1 MAYTTIDDPSAY
13 FQIATYTGTGSSQSI
28 TNDGNSD
35 MQPDWVWWKSRGAAQ
50 DHQLYDVVRGVTK
63 AIETNKTTAE
73 YTQANGL
80 TSFNSDGFTVGG
92 GTAGNADGDT
102 FVAWQWKTGTAFSN
116 DQSST
121 SVGSLDS
128 SGSTSTTAGFS
139 IVKID
144 SMPANTTSTFAHNL
158 GVKPDFIIFKS
169 RNLTTN
175 WDVYHSSALPD
186 GERKLYLN
194 GTDAVIDSG
203 FMTDTPPTSSVVSF
217 NPGSNDSNHIAYCFA
232 EKQGYSKFGSY
243 VGTGNDDGT
252 FVYTGF
258 KPAFLILKLSSA
270 ANENWALYDNKRNT
284 FNSATSQRLRANTT
298 AAEGASGSEVD
309 LLSNGFKVH
318 GNDAEIN
325 SSGATY
331 VYMAFAEN
339 PFVTSTGVPATAR

>member
-35 MQPDWVWWKSRGAAQ
+35 MQPDWVWWKSRGATQ
-50 DHQLYDVVRGVTK
+50 DYQLYDVVRGVTK

-102 FVAWQWKTGTAFSN
+102 FVAWNWKAGTSFSN

-144 SMPANTTSTFAHNL
+144 GLPAGTTSTFAHNL

-194 GTDAVIDSG
+194 DTDAVIDSG

-232 EKQGYSKFGSY
+232 QKQGYSKFGNY
-243 VGTGNDDGT
+243 FGNGNANGR
-252 FVYTGF
+252 FIFTGF
-258 KPAFLILKLSSA
+258 KPALIMLKRTDTG
-270 ANENWALYDNKRNT
+270 NNWHLADNKRLNPYNVT
-284 FNSATSQRLRANTT
+284 SAQMYPNLAN
-298 AAEGASGSEVD
+298 AEAEQAD
-309 LLSNGFKVH
+309 LDILSNGFKPRQAH
-318 GNDAEIN
+318 AFMNA
-325 SSGATY
+325 SGGAY
-331 VYMAFAEN
+331 IYMAFAEN
-339 PFVTSTGVPATAR
+339 PFVTSSGVPATAR